1 MKSQIC
7 IKIAMIWVDTK
18 KKVFATTSV
27 MGPRPHKA
35 HTLIRG
41 QSLTSLQAG
50 ILMAL
55 QYVRLPSTH
64 YSPIITPKC
73 GHTMARIPPN
83 LADIF
88 RLLLYRYYFPS
99 EFRRSYGRRYLPP
112 SGFTTFRFKE
122 AVACGV
128 DTLQAELTDKIKF
141 GRLLQDPYTLQYH
154 PPASVSYP
162 LFSVS
167 DELQIVINFIQA
179 VAVGFLSK
187 DFKRG
192 C

>member
-18 KKVFATTSV
+18 KKVFASV

-64 YSPIITPKC
+64 YNPIITPKC

-88 RLLLYRYYFPS
+88 RLLVGHTFISLSVRTKAGLQ
-99 EFRRSYGRRYLPP
+99 EGRSR
-112 SGFTTFRFKE
+112 
-122 AVACGV
+122 VV
-128 DTLQAELTDKIKF
+128 
-141 GRLLQDPYTLQYH
+141 
-154 PPASVSYP
+154 
-162 LFSVS
+162 
-167 DELQIVINFIQA
+167 
-179 VAVGFLSK
+179 
-187 DFKRG
+187 
-192 C
+192 

>member
-1 MKSQIC
+1 MTRQDTMKSQIC

-18 KKVFATTSV
+18 KTVFATTSV

-73 GHTMARIPPN
+73 GYTMARIPPN

-88 RLLLYRYYFPS
+88 RLLVGHTFIFIIFL
-99 EFRRSYGRRYLPP
+99 RS
-112 SGFTTFRFKE
+112 SGAPTVEGT
-122 AVACGV
+122 CH
-128 DTLQAELTDKIKF
+128 L
-141 GRLLQDPYTLQYH
+141 
-154 PPASVSYP
+154 PASP
-162 LFSVS
+162 HL
-167 DELQIVINFIQA
+167 
-179 VAVGFLSK
+179 GSK
-187 DFKRG
+187 RL
-192 C
+192 